1 MTFFQESHSELQ
13 KVLFLKNEEINQ
25 KPDQKSHNVE
35 NYDEDWHVKPCQKSL
50 IYQVMHLKQHQA
62 C

>member
-1 MTFFQESHSELQ
+1 MTFLQESHSELQ

-35 NYDEDWHVKPCQKSL
+35 NYEED
-50 IYQVMHLKQHQA
+50 
-62 C
+62 